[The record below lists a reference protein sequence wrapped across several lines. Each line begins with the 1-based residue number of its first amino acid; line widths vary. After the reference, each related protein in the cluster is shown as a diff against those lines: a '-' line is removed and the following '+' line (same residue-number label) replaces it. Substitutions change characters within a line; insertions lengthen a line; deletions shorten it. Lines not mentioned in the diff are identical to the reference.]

1 MYRMIFTLILTL
13 AVLITCSFG
22 CAPDT
27 DILTPDQIDVSMVDQ
42 VVTVK
47 GKITY
52 AVENPMGVG
61 GMYMKLGN
69 SKGEVDVR
77 IQPELWNSYQ
87 ADEKAIYRQGK
98 TVTVEGILFKAGTD
112 LAVVHGKYTSANTS
126 VTSNSSIR

>member
-1 MYRMIFTLILTL
+1 VYRMILTL
-13 AVLITCSFG
+13 VLTLVVSITCLFG
-22 CAPDT
+22 CVPDT
-27 DILTPDQIDVSMVDQ
+27 GILAPYQVDVSMVDQ

-77 IQPELWNSYQ
+77 IQPELWDSYQ
-87 ADEKAIYRQGK
+87 ADEKAVYREGK
-98 TVTVEGILFKAGTD
+98 IVTVNGILVKVGTD
-112 LAVVHGKYTSANTS
+112 LVVVHGKYTSANTS
-126 VTSNSSIR
+126 VTSNLSIR